1 MDDLKAVY
9 KELTSVD
16 IDEQK
21 ELWNKRGKGYYGE
34 YLLLT
39 KLYPSIDGQSKIL
52 MNIKLPAS
60 MGKTTEIDL
69 LMIHESG
76 LYVFEVKNFKG
87 TIYGKYSD
95 EIWTQYLRT
104 KKNNC
109 FHNPVKQNEYHV
121 AALKSMFPNLPVYS
135 FIIFTDINTKLRV
148 TGLENKKTII
158 CRIDELA
165 IYIKEINNTSKTV
178 LSAEQIDNLF
188 NELTQYSP
196 ICDEIETPDG
206 ETVQLV
212 DYINTIKNDFSDE
225 LQKIQKSERKK
236 YKQKNRIV
244 ISSAMVICAIVIGL
258 AIILISYFQLKVSE
272 ARKAQDMAEKKFA
285 VFEQKFK
292 QVAPLN
298 GGDVTL
304 EDNFFEVVDYSFK
317 ESKDLKDTIIYSCKI
332 QVNGENYGLRIHQN
346 SSIIVQLKD
355 GSVFEY
361 VFGKSGVTFVN
372 TIVASFAPNWYKNT
386 AELPQIYIYTSSV
399 DNIAYIK
406 LTNVVVNTQ
415 NNMQSNAFP
424 GIEFELYSAK

>member
-95 EIWTQYLRT
+95 EIWTQYFRT
-104 KKNNC
+104 QKNNC